1 MVVSPE
7 HGQHL
12 PWGQRMLLEAAGFDR
27 EDGMP
32 EFTWNSSRDG
42 SLGDGD
48 VRLVSGL
55 SLGGHR
61 ITVRAE
67 DSDGNVSTDTVD
79 IVVYASC
86 AGDCDGDGTVV
97 VAELLRAVNIAL
109 GLLPASECV
118 AADQD
123 ENLEVSVDELV
134 RAVDRALNGCA

>member
-1 MVVSPE
+1 
-7 HGQHL
+7 
-12 PWGQRMLLEAAGFDR
+12 MLLEAAGFDR